1 MSTDTHSGLAA
12 RLAGRVDADAVRL
25 FVVGDLLAILAFV
38 VAGAI
43 QHGNDP
49 LTEPL
54 VVADTASQFY
64 LGWLVAA
71 PLVGAYARATVDSR
85 RSALVASL
93 GAWVLAVMV
102 AQALR
107 ATPWFRGDAAVTF
120 AAVAVAIGGV
130 LLLGWRLG
138 RLHVRGREG

>member
-1 MSTDTHSGLAA
+1 MSAETRSGLAA

-25 FVVGDLLAILAFV
+25 YVVGDLLAILAFV

-49 LTEPL
+49 MTEPL

-64 LGWLVAA
+64 LGWAVAA
-71 PLVGAYARATVDSR
+71 PIVGAYARATVDSR
-85 RSALVASL
+85 RSTLVASL
-93 GAWVLAVMV
+93 GSWVLAVVV

-120 AAVAVAIGGV
+120 AVVAVAVGGV
-130 LLLGWRLG
+130 LLLGWRLV
-138 RLHVRGREG
+138 RLRIRG